1 MTGGAASAR
10 KRSEIRQKGRVVP
23 FRVSPEE
30 YATLTNLADREGL
43 TVGSYIRWQSIEK
56 PANEKPTTRARRR
69 PTIEVHTVSA
79 LLGQL
84 SKIGSNLN
92 QIAKRA
98 NSGDRPLLLELDE
111 TLAACRKVAERAKDL
126 LDGNT

>member
-1 MTGGAASAR
+1 MTGGAPSAR

-23 FRVSPEE
+23 FRVSPDE
-30 YATLTNLADREGL
+30 YATLTHLADREGL

-69 PTIEVHTVSA
+69 PTIEVQTVSA

-92 QIAKRA
+92 QIAHAA
-98 NSGDRPLLLELDE
+98 NLGAEPGKELDAA
-111 TLAACRKVAERAKDL
+111 LAELRVLNAQIMRAMGRKP
-126 LDGNT
+126 

>member
-1 MTGGAASAR
+1 MEQAAG
-10 KRSEIRQKGRVVP
+10 KRSEQRHKSRVVP
-23 FRVSPEE
+23 FRVSPQE
-30 YATLTNLADREGL
+30 YATLTRLADRERL
-43 TVGSYIRWQSIEK
+43 TVGSYIRWVSIEEPTK
-56 PANEKPTTRARRR
+56 EKPTTRARRR
-69 PTIEVHTVSA
+69 PTIEVQAVSG

-98 NSGDRPLLLELDE
+98 NSGDRPLLSELHD
-111 TLAACRKVAERAKDL
+111 TLAACRQLAMKAKDV